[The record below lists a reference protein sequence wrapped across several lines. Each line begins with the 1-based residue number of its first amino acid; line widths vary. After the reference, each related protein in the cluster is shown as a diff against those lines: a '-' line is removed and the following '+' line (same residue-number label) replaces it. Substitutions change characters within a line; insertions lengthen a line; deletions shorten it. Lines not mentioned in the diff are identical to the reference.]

1 MRIWKTRGGNISVEH
16 LTSHYLCN
24 SYTAGE
30 RIERPTAWV
39 WYSCILSATLA
50 HLHTVHSGR
59 TSSLYIFIFFYL
71 LLFSKT
77 PPIPFSR
84 KLHAAKQEF
93 GQLFHGDA
101 VICRSI
107 SLISLWFNFTHCFS
121 SCVVQFNY
129 STLIV
134 MVPLT
139 TLLAEYV
146 LLGLTSESRMQRTIF
161 FCCLYSLL
169 YVKYIVPGTL

>member
-50 HLHTVHSGR
+50 HCAQWPYKFTVY
-59 TSSLYIFIFFYL
+59 LYFIFYL

-134 MVPLT
+134 LVPLT

-169 YVKYIVPGTL
+169 YVQYIVPGTL